1 MKQEFSTSWKGS
13 KKPSKQRKY
22 VANAPLHLRHKFMSV
37 TLSKDLRKKYG
48 IRNIPVR
55 VNDKVKITRGSFEGK
70 EGKVERVDSRKIKV
84 YVTGIE
90 RPKADGSKV
99 LVPIY
104 PSNLMITDASFD
116 DKRRQKV
123 VERQSKGAK

>member
-1 MKQEFSTSWKGS
+1 MKQEFSNSWKAS

-48 IRNIPVR
+48 IRNIPAR
-55 VNDKVKITRGSFEGK
+55 VGDKVKIMRGSFEGRD
-70 EGKVERVDSRKIKV
+70 GKIERVDSRKIKI
-84 YVTGIE
+84 YVAGIE
-90 RPKADGSKV
+90 RSKADGSKV

-116 DKRRQKV
+116 DKKRQKIA
-123 VERQSKGAK
+123 ERSKGAKK